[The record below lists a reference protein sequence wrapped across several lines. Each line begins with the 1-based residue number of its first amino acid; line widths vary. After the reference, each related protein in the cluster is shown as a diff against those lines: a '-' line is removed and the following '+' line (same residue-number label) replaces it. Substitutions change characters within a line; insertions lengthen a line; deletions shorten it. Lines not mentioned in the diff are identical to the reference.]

1 MKKMLV
7 TYATNAGSTAEIAEA
22 VGEVLSQRGADVEV
36 KAIDAVTAPGTYDAV
51 VVGAPM
57 IFGWHREA
65 RAFLKH
71 HHATLRQVPVAYFMV
86 ALSLTEDAENP
97 YSEIDIALDPDLAKP
112 PDRPGRLTFQER
124 FTSVTNYVQPAIQSA
139 PDVTPV
145 SIAFFNGKLDYGRL
159 NIFERWFVRLAFN
172 AQEGDFRNWQLI
184 RDWSEGLSPAL
195 EAAA

>member
-1 MKKMLV
+1 MKRILV
-7 TYATNAGSTAEIAEA
+7 TYATHAGSTAEIAEA
-22 VGEVLSQRGADVEV
+22 VGAGLSQRGADVEV
-36 KAIDAVTAPGTYDAV
+36 KAIDAVTAPDTYDAV

-65 RAFLKH
+65 RAFLKRH
-71 HHATLRQVPVAYFMV
+71 QQTLEHVPVAYFMV
-86 ALSLTEDAENP
+86 ALSLTEDAEDP
-97 YSEIDIALDPDLAKP
+97 YPEMDITLDPDLAKP
-112 PDRPGRLTFQER
+112 PAHPGRLTFQER
-124 FTSVTNYVQPAIQSA
+124 FTSVTNYVQPALQSA

-159 NIFERWFVRLAFN
+159 NVFERWFVRLVFN

-184 RDWSEGLSPAL
+184 RGWSEGLSPAL